1 MGKDR
6 WGDRLLFWRN
16 FWGGALRRNLI
27 IIVYLFL
34 FEILFGIITGCV
46 IFLCRLIYLFPWSV
60 TTTYVEIQTH
70 GRNGCFQSSPGG
82 TSMCGSHSQV
92 YFHDIVHFFKERKQV
107 RYSKI
112 FFWIRLENF
121 AMKRMS
127 SLSPSM
133 VRNIVLLAN
142 IYLNLSDY
150 IFFILFIENASR
162 LFVLGS

>member
-60 TTTYVEIQTH
+60 MQ
-70 GRNGCFQSSPGG
+70 GFR
-82 TSMCGSHSQV
+82 TSQ
-92 YFHDIVHFFKERKQV
+92 FLDFFFKKNNPWAELV
-107 RYSKI
+107 S
-112 FFWIRLENF
+112 
-121 AMKRMS
+121 
-127 SLSPSM
+127 
-133 VRNIVLLAN
+133 NIN
-142 IYLNLSDY
+142 IYFSFLWKNLNCSILTKLRLQYPIPIFNLITVRTCVYALSY
-150 IFFILFIENASR
+150 MFPACLINSQ
-162 LFVLGS
+162 